1 MNSSSSPASP
11 ANHDRTVFIVDDD
24 PAARQSVA
32 ALVSAHGMETE
43 TFENGEAFLAYDLSQ
58 RRGCIVLDVRMT
70 GITGLDVQAELRR
83 RNVLLPVIVITGF
96 ADVPMAVRA
105 MHQGAFTFL
114 EKPCGDQELWRN
126 IEMALDQ
133 EQIVANLAARKREI
147 QTNYDTLTD
156 GELAVLEKLL
166 QGDPN
171 KAIAADLDM
180 GLRTVEMRRATILK
194 KMNANS
200 LAELVRLVLTI
211 RDGK

>member
-1 MNSSSSPASP
+1 MNSNSPHSTS
-11 ANHDRTVFIVDDD
+11 NGRTVFIVDDD
-24 PAARQSVA
+24 PAARASVA
-32 ALVSAHGMETE
+32 ALVAAHSLVAEE
-43 TFENGEAFLAYDLSQ
+43 FSSGEEFLSYDLGQ

-70 GITGLDVQAELRR
+70 GISGLDVQAELRER
-83 RNVLLPVIVITGF
+83 GNILPVIVITGF

-114 EKPCGDQELWRN
+114 EKPSADQELWRN
-126 IEMALDQ
+126 IEMALNQ

-147 QTNYDTLTD
+147 QENYSTLTD

-166 QGDPN
+166 QGEPN
-171 KAIAADLDM
+171 KTIAADLDM

-194 KMNANS
+194 KMQANS
-200 LAELVRLVLTI
+200 LAELVRLVLMI

>member
-1 MNSSSSPASP
+1 MNSSSPQSAVT
-11 ANHDRTVFIVDDD
+11 NGRTVFIVDDD

-32 ALVSAHGMETE
+32 ALVTAHGLIAEE
-43 TFENGEAFLAYDLSQ
+43 YASGEEFLAADLGQ

-70 GITGLDVQAELRR
+70 GMTGLDVQAELRER
-83 RNVLLPVIVITGF
+83 GNLLPVIVITGF

-114 EKPCGDQELWRN
+114 EKPSADQELWRN

-133 EQIVANLAARKREI
+133 EQIVANLAARKKEI
-147 QTNYDTLTD
+147 QGNYSTLTD

-166 QGDPN
+166 QGEPN
-171 KAIAADLDM
+171 KTIAADLDM

-200 LAELVRLVLTI
+200 LAELVRLVLMI

>member
-1 MNSSSSPASP
+1 MNSSSSPIPP
-11 ANHDRTVFIVDDD
+11 ANSDRTVFIVDDD
-24 PAARQSVA
+24 PAARESVA
-32 ALVSAHGMETE
+32 ALVSAHGMATQ
-43 TFENGEAFLAYDLSQ
+43 TFQNGEAFLNFDLGQ

-70 GITGLDVQAELRR
+70 GITGLDVQAELRQR
-83 RNVLLPVIVITGF
+83 GVLLPVIVITGF

-114 EKPCGDQELWRN
+114 EKPCADQELWRN

-147 QTNYDTLTD
+147 QSNYDTLTD

-166 QGDPN
+166 QGEPN

-194 KMNANS
+194 KMNADS
-200 LAELVRLVLTI
+200 LAQLVRLVLTI
-211 RDGK
+211 RG